1 MGYKRKPYESAKTG
15 PHDKDGYVGI
25 YRSMT
30 GSPAWQALT
39 GDQVKLYIFCREQ
52 IAARQKPGNDF
63 PMYAAYQGNEVFY
76 MNWKKVQFMGLYGT
90 SMRRFYRDMAA
101 LCELGFIDCLFN
113 GKKYRKKSVYRF
125 SDKWQKYGGNC

>member
-1 MGYKRKPYESAKTG
+1 MGYRRKPYESAKTG
-15 PHDKDGYVGI
+15 PHDHDGYVGI

-30 GSPAWQALT
+30 GSPAWHALT

-76 MNWKKVQFMGLYGT
+76 MNWKKVQYFRLYGANR
-90 SMRRFYRDMAA
+90 SKFYRDLAA
-101 LCELGFIDCLFN
+101 LCEIGFIDCLFN
-113 GKKYRKKSVYRF
+113 GKKSRQKSVYRL
-125 SDKWQKYGGNC
+125 SEKWQKYAGEN